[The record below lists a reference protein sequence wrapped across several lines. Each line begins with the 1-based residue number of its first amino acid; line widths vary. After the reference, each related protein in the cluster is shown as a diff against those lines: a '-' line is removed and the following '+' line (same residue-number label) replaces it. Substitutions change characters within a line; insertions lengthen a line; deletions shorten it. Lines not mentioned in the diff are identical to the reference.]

1 MEPLRYA
8 GLRNDE
14 NGGMTH
20 WGQMVKDA
28 WVFGLIP
35 DSEDCAGWTD
45 GQMQVLYEKLWAE
58 WEKYAHLPS
67 RLPDELQQR
76 YVRIHQEA
84 IERAR
89 AEGWDPELGDD
100 D

>member
-1 MEPLRYA
+1 MEQRYS
-8 GLRNDE
+8 GLRNDV

-20 WGQMVKDA
+20 FGQMVKDG

-35 DSEDCAGWTD
+35 DTEDCSNWNA
-45 GQMQVLYEKLWAE
+45 GQMQALYEKIYAE

-67 RLPDELQQR
+67 HLPDELRTRHAKIYQD
-76 YVRIHQEA
+76 A
-84 IERAR
+84 IRRAK
-89 AEGWDPELGDD
+89 ANGWDPELGDD

>member
-1 MEPLRYA
+1 MEQRYA
-8 GLRNDE
+8 GMRNDE

-20 WGQMVKDA
+20 WGQMVKDG

-35 DSEDCAGWTD
+35 ETEDCTGWTA
-45 GQMQVLYEKLWAE
+45 GQMQVLYEKIYAE

-67 RLPDELQQR
+67 RLPQELR
-76 YVRIHQEA
+76 ERHSKIHAEA
-84 IERAR
+84 IAYAR
-89 AEGWDPELGDD
+89 ANGWDPELGDD

>member
-1 MEPLRYA
+1 MEQRYA

-14 NGGMTH
+14 NCGMTNF
-20 WGQMVKDA
+20 GQMVRDG

-35 DSEDCAGWTD
+35 DTEDCANWD
-45 GQMQVLYEKLWAE
+45 AGQMQVLYEKIYAE

-67 RLPDELQQR
+67 RLPDELR
-76 YVRIHQEA
+76 ERHARIYRDA
-84 IERAR
+84 IAH
-89 AEGWDPELGDD
+89 AKANGWDPELGDD